1 MKVAA
6 WWHISALPLACALL
20 ALVWGCG
27 GTGMMPGRGA
37 VALLVVGSLAAAFF
51 SLRAPAAELTWR
63 SPLVWLGAALLWQAV
78 ALGCWTAAPEPG
90 LLWWG
95 ERAGA
100 LLTAFAAASWLG
112 AVRQSWSP
120 EALVRAV
127 SGSGAGVLIVAVIG
141 QLPLVAAWSAGPDLP
156 FGNPN
161 FNVGGALPLLGVA
174 LPFVKDRRTAIILA
188 CGLAA
193 AVMLGLGL
201 RWDGH
206 QFFFGDATRAV
217 WVGLAAMLGLA
228 AILCLPA
235 RWHGWLIGGGEIF
248 VLAALSALI
257 AGVLSLPVAL
267 ASPSTGYR
275 LSLWQCAVEAIAHAP
290 WCGSGPGSAIVV
302 LQEQAASPRA
312 SLWVPSYA
320 EHPHN
325 EYLNALLDGG
335 LVGALLLGAGLLAT
349 LLPLWRRR
357 AEPLAAGLLIAW
369 SGVLTHALIESHLSQ
384 PGPLLLLA
392 ILAGASWA
400 YAWSDGNAVKAR
412 SPSWARLIMQL
423 SACWITAFLV
433 MQIWRDF
440 TTGGSPSMIER
451 RAQVRIHALG
461 DQWLAQANEAAAV
474 RARLGDLDVW
484 LTTEAVARAR
494 GRNFASAEMLA
505 LRQVERQPLDAEA
518 IDLLLRLRT
527 RHLAQGRPAEAQR
540 LTTVLNITRT
550 RAEQLLASVPDN
562 PLSHRIRE
570 QLHHVFAR
578 LEAFEPQ
585 P

>member
-6 WWHISALPLACALL
+6 WWHIRALPLACALL

-27 GTGMMPGRGA
+27 GTGMMPGRAA
-37 VALLVVGSLAAAFF
+37 VALLLLGAVGAAVF
-51 SLRAPAAELTWR
+51 SLKTYVHELTWR
-63 SPLVWLGAALLWQAV
+63 SPLVWLSAALLWQAV
-78 ALGCWTAAPEPG
+78 ALGCWTAVPEPG
-90 LLWWG
+90 ILWWG

-100 LLTAFAAASWLG
+100 LLTAFAVASWLV
-112 AVRQSWSP
+112 AVRQDWSH
-120 EALVRAV
+120 ESLVRAV
-127 SGSGAGVLIVAVIG
+127 SGSGAGILILAVIG
-141 QLPLVAAWSAGPDLP
+141 QVPLVAAWSAGPDLP

-174 LPFVKDRRTAIILA
+174 LPFVKDRRIASILA
-188 CGLAA
+188 CGCAA
-193 AVMLGLGL
+193 AVILGLGL

-206 QFFFGDATRAV
+206 RFFFGDATRAV

-228 AILCLPA
+228 AILRLPA
-235 RWHGWLIGGGEIF
+235 RCHGWLIGGGEIL
-248 VLAALSALI
+248 VSAGLSALI

-275 LSLWQCAVEAIAHAP
+275 LSLWQSAVEAIAHAP

-302 LQEQAASPRA
+302 LQEQVASPRA
-312 SLWVPSYA
+312 TLWVPSYA

-335 LVGALLLGAGLLAT
+335 LIGAVLLGAALLAT

-369 SGVLTHALIESHLSQ
+369 SGVLTHALIESHVSQ

-412 SPSWARLIMQL
+412 SPSWARVILPL
-423 SACWITAFLV
+423 SACLISVLLTV
-433 MQIWRDF
+433 QIWRDF
-440 TTGGSPSMIER
+440 TTGGSPTMIER
-451 RAQVRIHALG
+451 RAHVRMESLG
-461 DQWLAQANEAAAV
+461 DQWLERAYVAAAV
-474 RARLGDLDVW
+474 RARLGDLDAW
-484 LTTEAVARAR
+484 LTIEAEARAH
-494 GRNFASAEMLA
+494 GRDYPTAETLA
-505 LRQVERQPLDAEA
+505 LRQVERQPVDVEA
-518 IDLLLRLRT
+518 IALLLRLRT

-540 LTTVLNITRT
+540 LTTVLNITRA
-550 RAEQLLASVPDN
+550 RAETLLATVPDN
-562 PLSHRIRE
+562 PLSHDRREHLRSVLDRI
-570 QLHHVFAR
+570 
-578 LEAFEPQ
+578 EPAAH